1 MIDRPSWVSCRVT
14 VSPPNM
20 ILLRGASRL
29 EAIRWWPDGI
39 VKEEITDLTVQ
50 FGLYPRTLSSRCSS
64 LFFFGVAAIEKIPS
78 IEGGGKSQCFLPLLA
93 RDYW

>member
-1 MIDRPSWVSCRVT
+1 MNLENKPFYCRVVTFNCAGEDSEMIDRPSWVSCRVT

-50 FGLYPRTLSSRCSS
+50 FGLYP
-64 LFFFGVAAIEKIPS
+64 
-78 IEGGGKSQCFLPLLA
+78 
-93 RDYW
+93 